1 MVSATGPNNI
11 FLTQQVHKEALV
23 DLGVKLWESTSC
35 AGVNSW
41 VKHSR
46 VRKYQLKL
54 EYLFKRFH
62 LLNSRLFGGGSFHG
76 QNRQFFVKRVE
87 QLQYH
92 LDSKTSETHNM
103 T

>member
-1 MVSATGPNNI
+1 MVSAIGPNNI

-35 AGVNSW
+35 VGINSW

-54 EYLFKRFH
+54 EYFLRGF
-62 LLNSRLFGGGSFHG
+62 
-76 QNRQFFVKRVE
+76 
-87 QLQYH
+87 
-92 LDSKTSETHNM
+92 TC
-103 T
+103 